1 MRLYLVADRDGREI
15 WLAAEY
21 GQDLYSYV
29 PETGRFHL
37 NDGLG
42 DDFFTGG
49 GLTYTS
55 IGVTEA
61 KALIERRVGSVAA
74 PDRRDLLAHFR
85 ADPSPLDVDTV
96 LAAAV
101 ADTR

>member
-1 MRLYLVADRDGREI
+1 MRLYLVSDGGGREI

-21 GQDLYSYV
+21 GHDLYSYV

-49 GLTYTS
+49 GLTYTPV
-55 IGVTEA
+55 GVSEA
-61 KALIERRVGSVAA
+61 RTLIERQVGSVAA

-85 ADPSPLDVDTV
+85 ADSSPLDVEAV
-96 LAAAV
+96 LAAAL